1 MTSALIVIQVVGV
14 LLAAGFA
21 FDEIESIVFSGPV
34 LSLTSLVIAAASFRA
49 CRPAGFY
56 FGLATPTFAI
66 LCFAVICGQE
76 WSPAEAQRPVSRCS
90 AVFAIGL
97 ALAGIRASIESRQE
111 PRAARPR
118 RLQFSIAALLWLTL
132 FTAVLL
138 SLFRIS
144 APLRFAD
151 PQTIAWLTL
160 AVYAVAVGYVV
171 RWFHRGWLPKT
182 EPDDPAPPPGSHSL
196 PVA

>member
-66 LCFAVICGQE
+66 LCFAAICGQE

-97 ALAGIRASIESRQE
+97 ALAGIRAWIESRQE
-111 PRAARPR
+111 RLAARTR
-118 RLQFSIAALLWLTL
+118 RLQFSIAALLWLML
-132 FTAVLL
+132 FTALLL

-144 APLRFAD
+144 APLQSAD
-151 PQTIAWLTL
+151 PQVIASMTL

-171 RWFHRGWLPKT
+171 RRFHRGWLPAT
-182 EPDDPAPPPGSHSL
+182 EPGDQSPPPDSHSP